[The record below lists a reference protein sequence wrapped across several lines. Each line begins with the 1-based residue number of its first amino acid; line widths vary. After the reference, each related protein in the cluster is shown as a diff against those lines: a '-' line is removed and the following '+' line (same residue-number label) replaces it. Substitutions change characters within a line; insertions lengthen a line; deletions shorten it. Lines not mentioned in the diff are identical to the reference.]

1 MAAFMKQE
9 EARWKRVIEEAQV
22 KAD

>member
-9 EARWKRVIEEAQV
+9 EARWKRVIEAAQV